1 MELMNLNAKRGEYPY
16 SRRRVLLSTIVAI
29 LSTMLAVMLLLYDPN
44 LLLYYFFSTL
54 AIAAITFFIKR
65 RFYRLLVAENSD
77 TRARDE
83 QAATSRKT
91 LLATFLVLIGS
102 FMVPLLLVRL
112 LGGAIWVVM
121 ITSYAAGVSFSEV
134 ALYMQAQGLDN
145 SETGARPLLSLG

>member
-1 MELMNLNAKRGEYPY
+1 MTLSAKRGKYPY
-16 SRRRVLLSTIVAI
+16 SRRRVLLSAIIAI
-29 LSTMLAVMLLLYDPN
+29 LSTILAVTLFLYNPN

-54 AIAAITFFIKR
+54 AIAAITFLIKR

-145 SETGARPLLSLG
+145 SETGALPLLSLG